1 LKVEDMASAVMNMTT
16 AALDWVTVV
25 FDAPLARAVV
35 FGVHIDG
42 CGSTSPLCWF
52 SLVIEGHLVVE
63 VLLVAV
69 ILFQLTRKSYKP
81 PKKPLTEKVCLLLLI
96 LCFMQEIDDLCEEWV
111 PEPLYPPI
119 TEEMKTEP
127 PVLES
132 AAGPHTVIDGKEVVN
147 FASANYL
154 GLLGNENI
162 AVRINSDI
170 LLCTIFCY
178 YFYVKLSLTSIYVR
192 IHVSVHWRNMVLVL
206 VVLVAFMEQ

>member
-132 AAGPHTVIDGKEVVN
+132 CIFVDVHLDCETR
-147 FASANYL
+147 
-154 GLLGNENI
+154 I
-162 AVRINSDI
+162 AKFMGTPDSI
-170 LLCTIFCY
+170 LYSYGISTIF
-178 YFYVKLSLTSIYVR
+178 
-192 IHVSVHWRNMVLVL
+192 SVIP
-206 VVLVAFMEQ
+206 AFCKKGDIIVT